1 MKPKRLSE
9 VRTLVAHPEF
19 QQWWAE
25 LVQAREATTAAQE
38 RYDELLGQ
46 TTLMEFRAELTQKN
60 AIDTLYQAGEC
71 EDSAASMLFEA
82 TELENRSFRVIAEFE
97 EQRFKVSD
105 LWYKLGASDKAL
117 EEAREKNSKQPGKRA
132 ETEFRNAEKAQR
144 AASAEYERETA
155 RKNRLWDEV
164 ERIWAKSAEVS
175 LLVAEQRGRGRKVR
189 KEAEGLFGI
198 AEERKQKSK
207 ALRADAEKA
216 AAAVTVAQAKTKELL
231 DQARERFG
239 CAAGSDFLYFR
250 QKDNQKLAFCIPLVE
265 DHDSYNVEVKPLSIY
280 SVERQRGVSFL
291 EPARADSPSTEEGD
305 RRFEQYFLTGR
316 KGEVR
321 SAGA

>member
-9 VRTLVAHPEF
+9 VRALVEEPEF

-25 LVQAREATTAAQE
+25 LVSARAGTAAAQGS
-38 RYDELLGQ
+38 YDELLAQ

-71 EDSAASMLFEA
+71 EDSAAGMLFEA

-105 LWYKLGASDKAL
+105 LWYKLGASEKAL
-117 EEAREKNSKQPGKRA
+117 EEAREAQTKHPGKKS
-132 ETEFRNAEKAQR
+132 ENELKNTERSQRTAQ
-144 AASAEYERETA
+144 ADYERETA
-155 RKNRLWDEV
+155 RKNRLWEEV

-189 KEAEGLFGI
+189 KEAEGLFAL

-207 ALRADAEKA
+207 QLRAEAEKA
-216 AAAVTVAQAKTKELL
+216 AAAVTGAQARNKELL

-305 RRFEQYFLTGR
+305 RRFEEYFLTGR